1 MFKVRFNRAKAEAG
15 RLGSYPDLTDGK
27 VYDLEDETTED
38 YPDGSTRY
46 MLVEDDSDMQVPYDV
61 KIFDIVQ

>member
-1 MFKVRFNRAKAEAG
+1 MKVRFNKAKAEADG
-15 RLGSYPDLTDGK
+15 LATYPDLTDGK
-27 VYDLEDETTED
+27 VYDLEDETTEE

-46 MLVEDDSDMQVPYDV
+46 MLVEDDADMQVPYNV